1 MINIVGVRKL
11 KISQNC
17 KNNNKKAIFI
27 IHRLVKSENIA
38 QGKLKVGLEI
48 HQQLGTKNK
57 LFCDCKIIDSN
68 EYDFTFKR
76 NLRPTQ
82 SEMGSYDQAAL
93 FESKKIKMVKYQ
105 SSKNANCL
113 IESDEEPPRMVN
125 NDALELVLTISL
137 ALNCTIED
145 ELHVMRK
152 IVIDGSNT
160 TGFQRTILVGRNG
173 FLEIEGVKVGIQSVC
188 LEEDAA
194 RIINEDKK
202 EDENKTYSL
211 DRLGIPLIEI
221 ALEPISNS
229 PIFVTNVAQTVGRLL
244 RSTKKV
250 TRGLGSIRQDVNI
263 STEDGPVVEVKG
275 VQQLSQLPLVIE
287 YERKRQDALNQIAN
301 ELKKRKI
308 DESSFIDNVTDV
320 TQLLSKS
327 SSKVVK
333 KTLTGDS
340 TFTAFVLRGF
350 KGMLSFEPYPAIRLG
365 KELGDLVKVYGIG
378 GIFHSD
384 ELPNYGITA
393 EDVEAITAILRMDK
407 NDAFVLIGGPA
418 KYLNTVLFELFT
430 RIKKAFSGVV
440 PETRS
445 ARLDGVTVFSR
456 PKPGSSRMYPETDI
470 PYILIDKGKLKEL
483 SQDTPQPWN
492 QIIDQICKKYDIN
505 KTLAENIFDSKYF
518 SLFEKIVSCTSINP
532 AFVISKLTEDLV
544 SMERE
549 GYDSS
554 ILSEDALFSLF
565 TELDNARI
573 TKESIPLVIEKFLKN
588 ESRDIDEIISSF
600 GTESISEEYV
610 DETINKI
617 IHENAIVIS
626 QKGLD
631 SVGLLMGRCMEVLR
645 GRIDGERV
653 NKKLMAKLTEY
664 LQKSNGSDN

>member
-1 MINIVGVRKL
+1 M
-11 KISQNC
+11 
-17 KNNNKKAIFI
+17 
-27 IHRLVKSENIA
+27 VKSETIA
-38 QGKLKVGLEI
+38 HDKLNVGLEI
-48 HQQLGTKNK
+48 HQQLGSKNK
-57 LFCDCKIIDSN
+57 LFCDCKINDSN

-93 FESKKIKMVKYQ
+93 FESKKIKTVKYQ

-113 IESDEEPPRMVN
+113 IESDEEPPKMVN
-125 NDALELVLTISL
+125 NEALEFVLTISL

-173 FLEIEGVKVGIQSVC
+173 FLEVEGVRVGIQSVC

-194 RIINEDKK
+194 RIINEDKR
-202 EDENKTYSL
+202 EDENKGYSL

-221 ALEPISNS
+221 ALEPISDS

-301 ELKKRKI
+301 ELIKRKI
-308 DESSFIDNVTDV
+308 DESSFIDHVTDV

-333 KTLTGDS
+333 KILTSDS
-340 TFTAFVLRGF
+340 RFTAFVLRGF
-350 KGMLSFEPYPAIRLG
+350 KGLLSFEPYPAIRLG
-365 KELGDLVKVYGIG
+365 KELGDLVKAYGIG

-384 ELPNYGITA
+384 ELPNYGITP
-393 EDVEAITAILRMDK
+393 EDVESISAVLRMDK
-407 NDAFVLIGGPA
+407 NDAFVLIGGPT
-418 KYLNTVLFELFT
+418 KLVNTVLFELFT

-456 PKPGSSRMYPETDI
+456 PKPGASRMYPETDI
-470 PYILIDKGKLKEL
+470 PYISIDKRKLKQL

-492 QIIDQICKKYDIN
+492 EIIDQICKKYNIN

-518 SLFEKIVSCTSINP
+518 PLFEKIVSHTSISP
-532 AFVISKLTEDLV
+532 SFVISKLTEDLV

-554 ILSEDALFSLF
+554 ILSEDVLFCLF
-565 TELDNARI
+565 TELDSSRI
-573 TKESIPLVIEKFLKN
+573 TKESITLVIEKLLKN
-588 ESRDIDEIISSF
+588 ESMDVDEIISSF

-610 DETINKI
+610 DETISKI
-617 IHENAIVIS
+617 IHENATVIS

-645 GRIDGERV
+645 GKIDGEKV
-653 NKKLMAKLTEY
+653 NKKLIAKLTEY
-664 LQKSNGSDN
+664 LQKSKG

>member
-1 MINIVGVRKL
+1 MV
-11 KISQNC
+11 
-17 KNNNKKAIFI
+17 KN
-27 IHRLVKSENIA
+27 ETIA
-38 QGKLKVGLEI
+38 QDKLKVGLEI
-48 HQQLGTKNK
+48 HQQLASKNK
-57 LFCDCKIIDSN
+57 LFCDCKIIESN

-93 FESKKIKMVKYQ
+93 FESKKIKTVKYQ

-113 IESDEEPPRMVN
+113 IESDEEPPRTVN
-125 NDALELVLTISL
+125 NEALELVLTISL

-145 ELHVMRK
+145 ELHIMRK

-173 FLEIEGVKVGIQSVC
+173 FLEVEGIRVGIQSVC

-194 RIINEDKK
+194 RIISEDKK
-202 EDENKTYSL
+202 EDENKAYSL

-263 STEDGPVVEVKG
+263 STENGPVVEVKG

-301 ELKKRKI
+301 ELKKRDI

-333 KTLTGDS
+333 KILTGDS
-340 TFTAFVLRGF
+340 RFTAFVLRRF
-350 KGMLSFEPYPAIRLG
+350 KGILSFEPYPGIRLG

-384 ELPNYGITA
+384 ELPNYGITT
-393 EDVEAITAILRMDK
+393 EDVESISDVLRMDK
-407 NDAFVLIGGPA
+407 NDAFVLIGGPT
-418 KYLNTVLFELFT
+418 KSLNTVLLELFT
-430 RIKKAFSGVV
+430 RIKKGFSGIV

-470 PYILIDKGKLKEL
+470 PYISIDEGKLKQL

-492 QIIDQICKKYDIN
+492 EIIDQICKKYNIN

-518 SLFEKIVSCTSINP
+518 SLFEKIVSHTSTSP
-532 AFVISKLTEDLV
+532 SFVISKLTEDLV

-554 ILSEDALFSLF
+554 ILSEDVLFCLF
-565 TELDNARI
+565 TELDNSRI
-573 TKESIPLVIEKFLKN
+573 TKESIPLVIEKLLKN
-588 ESRDIDEIISSF
+588 ESMDVDEIISSF
-600 GTESISEEYV
+600 GTESISEGYV
-610 DETINKI
+610 DQTISKI
-617 IHENAIVIS
+617 IHENSNVIS

-645 GRIDGERV
+645 GKIDGEKV
-653 NKKLMAKLTEY
+653 NKKLIAKLTEY
-664 LQKSNGSDN
+664 LQKANG

>member
-1 MINIVGVRKL
+1 M
-11 KISQNC
+11 
-17 KNNNKKAIFI
+17 
-27 IHRLVKSENIA
+27 VKSETIA
-38 QGKLKVGLEI
+38 HDKLNVGLEI
-48 HQQLGTKNK
+48 HQQLGSKNK
-57 LFCDCKIIDSN
+57 LFCDCKINDSN

-93 FESKKIKMVKYQ
+93 FESKKIKTVKYQ

-113 IESDEEPPRMVN
+113 IESDEEPPKMVN
-125 NDALELVLTISL
+125 NEALEFVLTISL

-173 FLEIEGVKVGIQSVC
+173 FLEVEGVRVGIQSVC

-194 RIINEDKK
+194 RIINEDKR
-202 EDENKTYSL
+202 EDENKGYSL

-221 ALEPISNS
+221 ALEPISDS
-229 PIFVTNVAQTVGRLL
+229 PIFVTNVAQTIGRLL

-308 DESSFIDNVTDV
+308 DESSFIDHVTDV

-333 KTLTGDS
+333 KILTGD
-340 TFTAFVLRGF
+340 TRFTAFVLRGF
-350 KGMLSFEPYPAIRLG
+350 KGLLSFEPYPAIRLG
-365 KELGDLVKVYGIG
+365 KELGDLVKAYGIG

-384 ELPNYGITA
+384 ELPNYGITP
-393 EDVEAITAILRMDK
+393 EDVESISAVLRMDK
-407 NDAFVLIGGPA
+407 NDAFVLIGGPT
-418 KYLNTVLFELFT
+418 KLVNTVLFELFT

-456 PKPGSSRMYPETDI
+456 PKPGASRMYPETDI
-470 PYILIDKGKLKEL
+470 PYISIDKRKLKQL

-492 QIIDQICKKYDIN
+492 EIIDQICKKYNIN

-518 SLFEKIVSCTSINP
+518 PLFEKIVSHTSISP
-532 AFVISKLTEDLV
+532 SFVISKLTEDLV

-554 ILSEDALFSLF
+554 ILSEDVLFCLF
-565 TELDNARI
+565 TELDNSRI
-573 TKESIPLVIEKFLKN
+573 TKESIPLVIEKLLKN
-588 ESRDIDEIISSF
+588 ESMDVDEIISSF

-610 DETINKI
+610 DETISKI
-617 IHENAIVIS
+617 IHENATVIS

-645 GRIDGERV
+645 GKIDGEKV
-653 NKKLMAKLTEY
+653 NKKLIAKLTEY
-664 LQKSNGSDN
+664 LQKSKG

>member
-1 MINIVGVRKL
+1 M
-11 KISQNC
+11 
-17 KNNNKKAIFI
+17 
-27 IHRLVKSENIA
+27 VKSETIA
-38 QGKLKVGLEI
+38 QDKLNVGLEI
-48 HQQLGTKNK
+48 HQQLGSKNK
-57 LFCDCKIIDSN
+57 LFCDCKINDSN

-93 FESKKIKMVKYQ
+93 FESKKIKTVKYQ

-113 IESDEEPPRMVN
+113 IESDEEPPKMVN
-125 NDALELVLTISL
+125 NEALEFVLTISL

-173 FLEIEGVKVGIQSVC
+173 FLEVEGVRVGIQSVC

-194 RIINEDKK
+194 RIINEDKR
-202 EDENKTYSL
+202 EDENKGYSL

-221 ALEPISNS
+221 ALEPISDS

-308 DESSFIDNVTDV
+308 DESSFIDHVTDV

-333 KTLTGDS
+333 KILTGDS
-340 TFTAFVLRGF
+340 RFTAFVLRGF
-350 KGMLSFEPYPAIRLG
+350 KGLLSFEPYPAIRLG

-384 ELPNYGITA
+384 ELPNYGITP
-393 EDVEAITAILRMDK
+393 EDVESISAVLRMDK
-407 NDAFVLIGGPA
+407 NDAFVLIGGPT
-418 KYLNTVLFELFT
+418 KLVNTVLFELFT
-430 RIKKAFSGVV
+430 RIKKAFSGVI

-456 PKPGSSRMYPETDI
+456 PKPGASRMYPETDI
-470 PYILIDKGKLKEL
+470 PYISIDKRKLKQL

-492 QIIDQICKKYDIN
+492 EIIDQICKKYNIN

-518 SLFEKIVSCTSINP
+518 PLFEKIVSHTSISP
-532 AFVISKLTEDLV
+532 SFVISKLTEDLV

-554 ILSEDALFSLF
+554 ILSEDVLFCLF
-565 TELDNARI
+565 TELDNSRI
-573 TKESIPLVIEKFLKN
+573 TKESIPLVIEKLLKN
-588 ESRDIDEIISSF
+588 ESMDVDEIISSF

-610 DETINKI
+610 DETISKI
-617 IHENAIVIS
+617 IHENATVIS

-645 GRIDGERV
+645 GKIDGEKV
-653 NKKLMAKLTEY
+653 NKKLIAKLTEY
-664 LQKSNGSDN
+664 LQKSKG

>member
-1 MINIVGVRKL
+1 MV
-11 KISQNC
+11 
-17 KNNNKKAIFI
+17 KN
-27 IHRLVKSENIA
+27 ETIA
-38 QGKLKVGLEI
+38 QDKLKVGLEI
-48 HQQLGTKNK
+48 HQQLASKNK
-57 LFCDCKIIDSN
+57 LFCDCKIIESN

-93 FESKKIKMVKYQ
+93 FESKKIKTVKYQ

-113 IESDEEPPRMVN
+113 IESDEEPPRTVN
-125 NDALELVLTISL
+125 NEALELVLTISL

-145 ELHVMRK
+145 ELHIMRK

-173 FLEIEGVKVGIQSVC
+173 FLEVEGIRVGIQSVC

-202 EDENKTYSL
+202 EDENKAYSL

-263 STEDGPVVEVKG
+263 STENGPVVEVKG

-301 ELKKRKI
+301 ELKKRDI

-333 KTLTGDS
+333 KILTGDS
-340 TFTAFVLRGF
+340 RFTAFVLRRF
-350 KGMLSFEPYPAIRLG
+350 KGILSFEPYPGIRLG

-384 ELPNYGITA
+384 ELPNYGITT
-393 EDVEAITAILRMDK
+393 EDVESISDVLRMDK
-407 NDAFVLIGGPA
+407 NDAFVLIGGPT
-418 KYLNTVLFELFT
+418 KSLNTVLLELFT
-430 RIKKAFSGVV
+430 RIKKGFSGIV

-445 ARLDGVTVFSR
+445 ARLDGVTLFSR

-470 PYILIDKGKLKEL
+470 PYISIDEGKLKQL

-492 QIIDQICKKYDIN
+492 EIIDQICKKYNIN

-518 SLFEKIVSCTSINP
+518 SLFEKIVSHTSTSP
-532 AFVISKLTEDLV
+532 SFVISKLTEDLV

-554 ILSEDALFSLF
+554 ILSEDVLFCLF
-565 TELDNARI
+565 TELDNSRI
-573 TKESIPLVIEKFLKN
+573 TKESIPLVIEKLLKN
-588 ESRDIDEIISSF
+588 ESMDVDEIISSF
-600 GTESISEEYV
+600 GTESISEGYV
-610 DETINKI
+610 DQTISKI
-617 IHENAIVIS
+617 IHENSNVIS

-645 GRIDGERV
+645 GKIDGEKV
-653 NKKLMAKLTEY
+653 NKKLIAKLTDY
-664 LQKSNGSDN
+664 LQKANG

>member
-1 MINIVGVRKL
+1 M
-11 KISQNC
+11 
-17 KNNNKKAIFI
+17 
-27 IHRLVKSENIA
+27 VKSETIA
-38 QGKLKVGLEI
+38 QDKLNVGLEI
-48 HQQLGTKNK
+48 HQQLGSKNK
-57 LFCDCKIIDSN
+57 LFCDCKINDSN

-93 FESKKIKMVKYQ
+93 FESKKIKTVKYQ

-113 IESDEEPPRMVN
+113 IESDEEPPKMVN
-125 NDALELVLTISL
+125 NEALEFVLTISL

-173 FLEIEGVKVGIQSVC
+173 FLEVEGVRVGIQSVC

-194 RIINEDKK
+194 RIINEDKR
-202 EDENKTYSL
+202 EDENKGYSL

-221 ALEPISNS
+221 ALEPISDS

-308 DESSFIDNVTDV
+308 DESSFIDHVTDV

-333 KTLTGDS
+333 KILTGDS
-340 TFTAFVLRGF
+340 RFTAFVLRGF
-350 KGMLSFEPYPAIRLG
+350 KGLLSFEPYPAIRLG

-384 ELPNYGITA
+384 ELPNYGITP
-393 EDVEAITAILRMDK
+393 EDVESISAVLRMDK
-407 NDAFVLIGGPA
+407 NDAFVLIGGPT
-418 KYLNTVLFELFT
+418 KLVNTVLFELFT

-456 PKPGSSRMYPETDI
+456 PKPGASRMYPETDI
-470 PYILIDKGKLKEL
+470 PYISIDKRKLKQL

-492 QIIDQICKKYDIN
+492 EIIDQICKKYNIN

-518 SLFEKIVSCTSINP
+518 PLFEKIVSHTSISP
-532 AFVISKLTEDLV
+532 SFVISKLTEDLV

-554 ILSEDALFSLF
+554 ILSEDVLFCLF
-565 TELDNARI
+565 TELDNSRI
-573 TKESIPLVIEKFLKN
+573 TKESIPLVIEKLLKN
-588 ESRDIDEIISSF
+588 ESMDVDEIISSF

-610 DETINKI
+610 DETISKI
-617 IHENAIVIS
+617 IHENATVIS

-645 GRIDGERV
+645 GKIDGEKV
-653 NKKLMAKLTEY
+653 NKKLIAKLTEY
-664 LQKSNGSDN
+664 LQKSKG

>member
-1 MINIVGVRKL
+1 
-11 KISQNC
+11 
-17 KNNNKKAIFI
+17 
-27 IHRLVKSENIA
+27 
-38 QGKLKVGLEI
+38 
-48 HQQLGTKNK
+48 
-57 LFCDCKIIDSN
+57 
-68 EYDFTFKR
+68 
-76 NLRPTQ
+76 
-82 SEMGSYDQAAL
+82 MGSYDQAAL
-93 FESKKIKMVKYQ
+93 FESKKIKVVNYE
-105 SSKNANCL
+105 SSRNANCL
-113 IESDEEPPRMVN
+113 IESDEEPPKMVN
-125 NDALELVLTISL
+125 TEALELVLTISL

-173 FLEIEGVKVGIQSVC
+173 FLDVEGVRVGIQSVC

-194 RIINEDKK
+194 RIINDDKK
-202 EDENKTYSL
+202 ESEIKAFSL

-229 PIFVTNVAQTVGRLL
+229 PNFVKNVAQTVGRLL

-263 STEDGPVVEVKG
+263 STENGPVVEVKG

-287 YERKRQDALNQIAN
+287 YERKRQDALHQIAN

-333 KTLTGDS
+333 KILTGDS
-340 TFTAFVLRGF
+340 RFMAFVLRGF
-350 KGMLSFEPYPAIRLG
+350 KGILSFEPYPTIRFG

-384 ELPNYGITA
+384 ELPNYGISP
-393 EDVEAITAILRMDK
+393 EDVESISAVLQINK
-407 NDAFVLIGGPA
+407 NDAFVLMGGPT
-418 KYLNTVLFELFT
+418 KSLNTVLIELFA
-430 RIKKAFSGVV
+430 RIKKGFDGVV

-470 PYILIDKGKLKEL
+470 PYISINESKLKQL
-483 SQDTPQPWN
+483 SRDIPQPWN
-492 QIIDQICKKYDIN
+492 EIIDQISKKYNIN
-505 KTLAENIFDSKYF
+505 KTLAENIFDSKFF
-518 SLFEKIVSCTSINP
+518 SLFEKIVSQMSISP
-532 AFVISKLTEDLV
+532 SFVISKLTEDLV
-544 SMERE
+544 SLERE

-554 ILSEDALFSLF
+554 ILSEDVLFYLF
-565 TELDNARI
+565 AELDNSRI
-573 TKESIPLVIEKFLKN
+573 TKESIPMAIEKLLKN
-588 ESRDIDEIISSF
+588 KSMDVREIVNSF
-600 GTESISEEYV
+600 GTESVSEEFV
-610 DETINKI
+610 EESIRKI
-617 IHENAIVIS
+617 IHENANVIS

-645 GRIDGERV
+645 GKIDGEKV
-653 NKKLMAKLTEY
+653 NKILMAKLTDY
-664 LQKSNGSDN
+664 LKNTKH